1 MGFKILRMK
10 KITAAI
16 FLSAIL
22 LTSCKSATS
31 TTANAT
37 TISKNIT
44 DTQLM
49 DRVQRDAL
57 KYFWDFAEPNSLM
70 GRERYHED
78 FYPKNDAN
86 VVTTGGSGFGLM
98 TILVG
103 VERGFIP
110 RKEAVK
116 RLSHIADFLA
126 KADRHHG
133 AWPHWLNGETG
144 KTVNFGNKDNGGDI
158 VETAFLTQGLIAV
171 REYFKNGNA
180 EEKALAEKMDK
191 LWKGVEW
198 NWYTKGGEKVL
209 YWHWSPVDGWL
220 MNHKIQGYDETLIT
234 YILAASSPTHPI
246 DAETYYQGF
255 ARNGE
260 YLASNTK
267 YGLPL
272 IVKHNGAQEYG
283 GPMFW
288 EHYSY
293 LGLDPNGL
301 SDRNIRNYFDLTRNH
316 ALIQYRYSLEN
327 PKNFKG
333 YGENYWGLTASYT
346 RNPDGSVGYRAHNP
360 KEDNGVIAPTAAIS
374 SMPYTPKESM
384 NVLRFLYTQKPQFL
398 GSAGPYDATS
408 VHFDNW
414 FTPRYLAIDQ
424 GTIAPMIEN
433 YRTGMLWK
441 LFMNAPEIKAGL
453 KKLDFKS
460 TKYNLK

>member
-1 MGFKILRMK
+1 MK
-10 KITAAI
+10 KITTAI
-16 FLSAIL
+16 LLSAIL
-22 LTSCKSATS
+22 LTSCKSASS
-31 TTANAT
+31 TQENVT
-37 TISKNIT
+37 TVSKNIT
-44 DTQLM
+44 DAQLM

-103 VERGFIP
+103 IERGFIP

-158 VETAFLTQGLIAV
+158 VETAFLTQGLMVV

-209 YWHWSPVDGWL
+209 YWHWSPIDGWL

-234 YILAASSPTHPI
+234 YILAASSPTYPI

-255 ARNGE
+255 TRNGG
-260 YLASNTK
+260 YLTNNTK
-267 YGLPL
+267 YWLPL
-272 IVKHNGAQEYG
+272 IVKHNGAEEYG

-293 LGLDPNGL
+293 LALDPNGL
-301 SDRNIRNYFDLTRNH
+301 SDRYIKDYFDLTRNH
-316 ALIQYRYSLEN
+316 ALIQYRYSVEN
-327 PKNFKG
+327 PKKFKG

-346 RNPDGSVGYRAHNP
+346 RNSDGSVGYRAHNP

-374 SMPYTPKESM
+374 SMPYTPKESL
-384 NVLRFLYTQKPQFL
+384 NVLRFLYTQKPQFI

-433 YRTGMLWK
+433 YRTGLLWK
-441 LFMNAPEIKAGL
+441 LFMNAPEVKAGL

>member
-1 MGFKILRMK
+1 MK
-10 KITAAI
+10 KIKAAI
-16 FLSAIL
+16 LLSAIL
-22 LTSCKSATS
+22 LTSCKSASS
-31 TTANAT
+31 TQKNAST
-37 TISKNIT
+37 VSKNIT
-44 DTQLM
+44 DVQLM

-103 VERGFIP
+103 IERGFIP

-116 RLSHIADFLA
+116 RLSNIADFLA

-158 VETAFLTQGLIAV
+158 VETAFLTQGLMVV

-209 YWHWSPVDGWL
+209 YWHWSPIDGWL

-234 YILAASSPTHPI
+234 YILAASSPTYPI

-255 ARNGE
+255 TRNGG
-260 YLASNTK
+260 YLTSNTK

-272 IVKHNGAQEYG
+272 IVKHNGAEEYG

-301 SDRNIRNYFDLTRNH
+301 SDRYIKNYFDLTRNH
-316 ALIQYRYSLEN
+316 ALIQYRYSVEN
-327 PKNFKG
+327 PKKFKG

-374 SMPYTPKESM
+374 SMPYTPKESL
-384 NVLRFLYTQKPQFL
+384 NVLRFLYTQKPQFI

-408 VHFDNW
+408 LHFDNW

-433 YRTGMLWK
+433 YRTGLLWK

>member
-1 MGFKILRMK
+1 MK
-10 KITAAI
+10 KITTAI
-16 FLSAIL
+16 LLSAIL
-22 LTSCKSATS
+22 LTSCKSASS
-31 TTANAT
+31 TQENAT
-37 TISKNIT
+37 TVSKNIT
-44 DTQLM
+44 DAQLM
-49 DRVQRDAL
+49 DRVQLDAL

-103 VERGFIP
+103 IERGFIP

-158 VETAFLTQGLIAV
+158 VETAFLTQGLMVV

-209 YWHWSPVDGWL
+209 YWHWSPIDGWL

-234 YILAASSPTHPI
+234 YILAASSPTYPI

-255 ARNGE
+255 TRNGG
-260 YLASNTK
+260 YLTNNTK

-272 IVKHNGAQEYG
+272 IVKHNGAEEYG

-293 LGLDPNGL
+293 LALDPNGL
-301 SDRNIRNYFDLTRNH
+301 SDRYIKDYFDLTRNH
-316 ALIQYRYSLEN
+316 ALIQYRYSVEN
-327 PKNFKG
+327 PKKFKG

-346 RNPDGSVGYRAHNP
+346 RNSDGSVGYRAHNP

-374 SMPYTPKESM
+374 SMPYTPKESL
-384 NVLRFLYTQKPQFL
+384 NVLRFLYTQKPQFI

-433 YRTGMLWK
+433 YRTGLLWK
-441 LFMNAPEIKAGL
+441 LFMNAPEVKAGL

>member
-1 MGFKILRMK
+1 MK
-10 KITAAI
+10 KIKAAI
-16 FLSAIL
+16 LLSAIL
-22 LTSCKSATS
+22 LTSCKSASS
-31 TTANAT
+31 TQKNAST
-37 TISKNIT
+37 VSKNIT
-44 DTQLM
+44 DIQLM

-103 VERGFIP
+103 IERGFIP

-126 KADRHHG
+126 KADRYHG

-158 VETAFLTQGLIAV
+158 VETAFLTQGLMVV

-198 NWYTKGGEKVL
+198 NWYTRGGEKVL
-209 YWHWSPVDGWL
+209 YWHWSPIDGWL

-234 YILAASSPTHPI
+234 YILAASSPTYPI

-255 ARNGE
+255 TRNGG
-260 YLASNTK
+260 YLTSNTK

-272 IVKHNGAQEYG
+272 IVKHNGAEEYG

-293 LGLDPNGL
+293 LALDPNGL
-301 SDRNIRNYFDLTRNH
+301 SDRYIKNYFDLTRNH
-316 ALIQYRYSLEN
+316 ALIQYRYSVEN
-327 PKNFKG
+327 PKKFKG

-374 SMPYTPKESM
+374 SMPYTPKESL
-384 NVLRFLYTQKPQFL
+384 NVLRFLYTQKPQFI

-433 YRTGMLWK
+433 YRTGLLWK

>member
-1 MGFKILRMK
+1 MK
-10 KITAAI
+10 KITTAI
-16 FLSAIL
+16 LLSAIL
-22 LTSCKSATS
+22 LTSCKSASS
-31 TTANAT
+31 TQENVT
-37 TISKNIT
+37 TVSKNIT
-44 DTQLM
+44 DAQLM

-103 VERGFIP
+103 IERGFIP

-158 VETAFLTQGLIAV
+158 VETAFLTQGLMVV

-209 YWHWSPVDGWL
+209 YWHWSPIDGWL

-234 YILAASSPTHPI
+234 YILAASSPTYPI

-255 ARNGE
+255 TRNGG
-260 YLASNTK
+260 YLTNNTK

-272 IVKHNGAQEYG
+272 IVKHNGAEEYG

-293 LGLDPNGL
+293 LALDPNGL
-301 SDRNIRNYFDLTRNH
+301 SDRYIKDYFDLTRNH
-316 ALIQYRYSLEN
+316 ALIQYRYSVEN
-327 PKNFKG
+327 PKKFKG

-346 RNPDGSVGYRAHNP
+346 RNSDGSVGYRAHNP

-374 SMPYTPKESM
+374 SMPYTPKESL
-384 NVLRFLYTQKPQFL
+384 NVLRFLYTQKPQFI

-433 YRTGMLWK
+433 YRTGLLWK
-441 LFMNAPEIKAGL
+441 LFMNAPEVKAGL

>member
-1 MGFKILRMK
+1 MK

-16 FLSAIL
+16 LLSAIL
-22 LTSCKSATS
+22 LTSCKSVSS

-37 TISKNIT
+37 TVSKNIT

-209 YWHWSPVDGWL
+209 YWHWSPIDGWL

-234 YILAASSPTHPI
+234 YILAASSPTYPI
-246 DAETYYQGF
+246 DVETYYQGF

-260 YLASNTK
+260 YLTSNTK

-301 SDRNIRNYFDLTRNH
+301 SDRNIKNYFDLTRNH

-327 PKNFKG
+327 PKSFKG

-384 NVLRFLYTQKPQFL
+384 NVLRFLYTQKPQFI